1 MGKSAIIIPAR
12 YGSSRLEGKP
22 LLKVLD
28 KPVIQW
34 VYEKASQAK
43 LADIIIV
50 ATDDQRIYDC
60 VKGFGGNVEM
70 TSTEHKSGSDRIME
84 VVSRHPEIDYICNL
98 QGDEPLIKPES
109 IDAVIRNVIEDDR
122 ADISTLIRKIGA
134 DEVDNPNLVKCVT
147 DKNGF
152 ALYFSRSKVPYERN
166 TGIAKFYGHLGIYGY
181 KRRALETM
189 TSQSQ
194 TMLEKTESLEQLR
207 ALENGMRIKT
217 SVVDF
222 VPVGID
228 TKEDL
233 EKFRQIVGEKLSK
246 IRD

>member
-1 MGKSAIIIPAR
+1 MKGKSAIIIPAR

-22 LLKVLD
+22 LLEVLG

-34 VYEKASQAK
+34 VYEKAKQSK

-60 VKGFGGNVEM
+60 VKSFGGEAEM
-70 TSTEHKSGSDRIME
+70 TSVEHKSGSDRIME
-84 VVSRHPEIDYICNL
+84 VVSRHPEISYICNL

-109 IDAVIRNVIEDDR
+109 IDAVIKNVIDDDN
-122 ADISTLIRKIGA
+122 ADISTLIREISEKEA
-134 DEVDNPNLVKCVT
+134 QNPNLVKCVT

-152 ALYFSRSKVPYERN
+152 ALYFSRSKIPYERN
-166 TGIAKFYGHLGIYGY
+166 ANIATFYGHLGIYGY
-181 KRRALETM
+181 KRHALEAM
-189 TSQSQ
+189 TKMPQ

-207 ALENGMRIKT
+207 ALENGMKIKT
-217 SVVDF
+217 TVVDF
-222 VPVGID
+222 APVGID

-233 EKFRQIVGEKLSK
+233 EKFRQIVEQKLVTQ
-246 IRD
+246 

>member
-1 MGKSAIIIPAR
+1 MDKTAIIIPAR

-22 LLKVLD
+22 LLVVAG

-34 VYEKASQAK
+34 VYEKAQQSK

-50 ATDDQRIYDC
+50 ATDDKRIYDC
-60 VKGFGGNVEM
+60 VTAFGGIAEM
-70 TSTEHKSGSDRIME
+70 TSENHKSGSDRIME
-84 VVSRHPEIDYICNL
+84 VVSRHLEIDYICNL

-109 IDAVIRNVIEDDR
+109 IDAVIKNVIEDDK
-122 ADISTLIRKIGA
+122 ADISTLIRKINSEEA
-134 DEVDNPNLVKCVT
+134 NNPNLVKCVT

-152 ALYFSRSKVPYERN
+152 ALYFSRSKIPYERN
-166 TGIAKFYGHLGIYGY
+166 SNVATFYGHLGIYGY
-181 KRRALETM
+181 KRKALEEM
-189 TSQSQ
+189 TKLPQ
-194 TMLEKTESLEQLR
+194 TNLEITESLEQLR

-233 EKFRQIVGEKLSK
+233 EQFRQIVEQKLK
-246 IRD
+246 

>member
-1 MGKSAIIIPAR
+1 MGKTAIIIPAR

-22 LLKVLD
+22 LLEVAG

-34 VYEKASQAK
+34 VYEKAQMAK

-50 ATDDQRIYDC
+50 ATDDNRIYDC
-60 VKGFGGNVEM
+60 VKGFGGVAEM

-109 IDAVIRNVIEDDR
+109 IDAVIKNVIEDDK
-122 ADISTLIRKIGA
+122 ADISTLIREINNEEA
-134 DEVDNPNLVKCVT
+134 NNPNLVKCVT
-147 DKNGF
+147 DNNGF
-152 ALYFSRSKVPYERN
+152 ALYFSRSKIPYERN
-166 TGIAKFYGHLGIYGY
+166 QGVATFYGHLGIYGY
-181 KRRALETM
+181 KRRALEAM
-189 TSQSQ
+189 TSLPQ

-207 ALENGMRIKT
+207 ALENGMKIKT

-233 EKFRQIVGEKLSK
+233 EKFRQIVEQK
-246 IRD
+246 IRSIRE